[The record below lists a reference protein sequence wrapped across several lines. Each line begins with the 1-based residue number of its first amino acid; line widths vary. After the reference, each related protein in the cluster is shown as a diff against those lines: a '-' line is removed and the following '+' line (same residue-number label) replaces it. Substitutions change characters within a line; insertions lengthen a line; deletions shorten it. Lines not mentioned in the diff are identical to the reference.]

1 MLTVFPLPDLGE
13 GLTESEV
20 LSWHVKEGDE
30 VTLNQI
36 LGEVETAKAVVE
48 LPSPFS
54 GVIEALHAAPGEVV
68 QVGRPLITFEVEGE
82 APVGSDES
90 SAEKRTPTLVGYGAA
105 VGSDAPPRRRR
116 SRRGSAPAQPAADP
130 APSLPDVAEAPAA
143 EPAPAAAAAQQ
154 TPAASVLTSRPR
166 ATPPVRKL
174 ARDHGVDLNSLVG
187 SGPDGLILRS
197 DVTAAAGAGT
207 VQEVAG
213 AAAVAGAAT
222 AAGPQAGRAMGAQP
236 GGDEEWDVPVR
247 GVRKATAAAMV
258 ASSTQ
263 QPQVTEFLTVDV
275 TRTMKLVRRLRE
287 DRAWSGVRVSP
298 LAVVAKAVCLALATE
313 PGLNATW
320 MGESIR
326 FRRRVDLGIA
336 VATER
341 GLVVPHVPAAQ
352 GMSLRELA
360 GAIGELAGTAR
371 EGRTPA
377 ELLRGGTFTI
387 TNVGVFGVD
396 AGTPL
401 LNPGQSGILAMGAVR
416 RQPWEHRGKIK
427 LREVMTLAIT
437 FDHRVVDGAEGSR
450 FLATV
455 GALLEDPGATITVA

>member
-116 SRRGSAPAQPAADP
+116 SRRGAAPAQPAA
-130 APSLPDVAEAPAA
+130 PSVPDVAEAPAA

-154 TPAASVLTSRPR
+154 TSAPSVLTSRPR

-207 VQEVAG
+207 VQEATG
-213 AAAVAGAAT
+213 AAGPAGAAT
-222 AAGPQAGRAMGAQP
+222 TAGQQASPSA
-236 GGDEEWDVPVR
+236 GDDEWDVPVR

-320 MGESIR
+320 LGESIR

-341 GLVVPHVPAAQ
+341 GLVVPHVPDAQ
-352 GMSLRELA
+352 GMNLRELA

-416 RQPWEHRGKIK
+416 RQPWEHRGKVK

-455 GALLEDPGATITVA
+455 GALLQDPGATITVA